1 MTATELIELNG
12 LSKNFGCQCALDRID
27 LGVGRGECVALVGH
41 NGAGKTTLIK
51 LLLGLLEPSAGEIRV
66 FGDRPI
72 GRWREKNARRIG
84 FLPEAISFQQQMTGL
99 EALRFFARLKG
110 VPTTDC
116 ENRLAAVGLADAGG
130 KRLKAYSKGM
140 RQRLGLAQALLGNP
154 ELLVLDEPTT
164 GLDPD
169 LRRELYQL
177 LHVYR
182 NAGTSIILS
191 SHALSELEPHID
203 RAVVLKQ
210 GRLMGEGT
218 IDALREKAGL
228 SIRIRV
234 RGDQQRLSPITD
246 QLTGIQARAINGQ
259 TVELTCLPDQ
269 KVPVIRWLTANGGQL
284 DDLEIELPT
293 LEHLYRF
300 YRGER
305 EQTP

>member
-1 MTATELIELNG
+1 MTAANLIELKG
-12 LSKNFGCQCALDRID
+12 LSKNFGAQCALDQID
-27 LGVGRGECVALVGH
+27 LTVGPGECVALVGH

-66 FGDRPI
+66 FGVQPI
-72 GRWREKNARRIG
+72 GRRREQNARRIG

-99 EALRFFARLKG
+99 EALKFFARLKG
-110 VPTTDC
+110 VGTTDC
-116 ENRLAAVGLADAGG
+116 EDRLAAVGLADASS

-140 RQRLGLAQALLGNP
+140 RQRLGLAQALLGDP

-182 NAGTSIILS
+182 DAGTSIILS

-218 IDALREKAGL
+218 IETLRAEAGL
-228 SIRIRV
+228 PIRIRV
-234 RGDQQRLSPITD
+234 RGDQQSLSPITD
-246 QLTGIQARAINGQ
+246 QLPGIEARAINGHM
-259 TVELTCLPDQ
+259 VELTCLPEQ
-269 KVPVIRWLTANGGQL
+269 KVPVIRWLTANGGRL

-300 YRGER
+300 YRGDG
-305 EQTP
+305 EQVS